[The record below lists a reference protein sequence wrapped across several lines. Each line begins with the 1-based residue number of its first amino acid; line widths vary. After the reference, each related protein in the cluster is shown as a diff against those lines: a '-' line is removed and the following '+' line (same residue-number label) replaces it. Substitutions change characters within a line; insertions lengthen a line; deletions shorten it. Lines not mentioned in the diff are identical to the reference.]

1 MDELYR
7 EYLLDHYKNPHN
19 KGIIKNA
26 DIHQHDINIS
36 CGDKV
41 EIYVKL
47 DEKNH
52 DIIKNVKFEGRGCVI
67 CMAST
72 SILTDEIVGKKLSE
86 IHKMDTDDLLKI
98 IGLKLTPARIKCA
111 MLPLVT
117 IKKGIIEYESKKIS
131 NEKAKI

>member
-19 KGIIKNA
+19 KGEIKNA

-36 CGDKV
+36 CGDEV

-52 DIIKNVKFEGRGCVI
+52 DTIKNIKFEGRGCVI

-72 SILTDEIVGKKLSE
+72 SILTDEVIGKKLSD

-117 IKKGIIEYESKKIS
+117 IKKGVIEYESKKIS
-131 NEKAKI
+131 NEKPKI